1 MDSKIKIN
9 LKKYVLISL
18 PILAGSLSLS
28 TNRMEIIAISLAYL
42 FTLVNQLLLV
52 YGVTELLNPAYIE
65 TPSQRPMKRIVF
77 SFIGKLIIL
86 AGVLVFCEQFMGKR
100 VIIPVINYVLLIFVM
115 FYSIE
120 KKVNQ

>member
-1 MDSKIKIN
+1 MHSKIKIN
-9 LKKYVLISL
+9 LKKYVLLSL
-18 PILAGSLSLS
+18 PILGISLGISS
-28 TNRMEIIAISLAYL
+28 NTMEIIAILLAYL
-42 FTLVNQLLLV
+42 FTLVNQILLV

-65 TPSQRPMKRIVF
+65 TPSERPMKLIVF
-77 SFIGKLIIL
+77 SFIAKLFIL

-100 VIIPVINYVLLIFVM
+100 VIIPVINYVILIFVM